1 VDLIACKVINLQGE
15 ELGEVME
22 VTDNAAHPILSVGP
36 KAILIPFV
44 PEIIK
49 KVDLS
54 SRTIEL
60 DWQADW

>member
-1 VDLIACKVINLQGE
+1 LEI
-15 ELGEVME
+15 
-22 VTDNAAHPILSVGP
+22 TSNAAHPILSVGSKP
-36 KAILIPFV
+36 ILIPFV